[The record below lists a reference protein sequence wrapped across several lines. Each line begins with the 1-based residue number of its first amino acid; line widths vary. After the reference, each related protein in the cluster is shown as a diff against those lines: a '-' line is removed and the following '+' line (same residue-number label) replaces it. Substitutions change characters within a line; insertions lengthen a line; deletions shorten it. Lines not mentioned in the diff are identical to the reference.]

1 MMSSGFSAEAKREAV
16 LREVKQRQRVYP
28 RLIADGKITADFAR
42 RQIAIMESIAEDYAE
57 GGLFD

>member
-1 MMSSGFSAEAKREAV
+1 MTGGFSAEAKREAV
-16 LREVKQRQRVYP
+16 LREIKQRERVYP
-28 RLIADGKITADFAR
+28 RLVADGKITADFAR